1 MERRRTRTNDEDVGL
16 VGVSC
21 IADLAWDHLEPRV
34 AAEKPAADSVDAAQG
49 LGTVTDVDA
58 HLGVVRHEPD
68 RRLAIAR
75 IQQLEERIHGVDG
88 SHGPQCTRHHST
100 MPSVLARH
108 WRLDPAVTFLNHG
121 SFGACPGPV
130 LDVQREWQDRLEAEP
145 VRFLARELDG
155 HLAASR
161 AALGEFIGA
170 NPDDLAFVTNATGA
184 VNAVVRSL
192 SFSPGDEIL
201 TTDHEYN
208 AVLNVL
214 GDVAKRDGASVVVV
228 RLPFPGRSADDVVER
243 VLAAVTARTRLAV
256 ISHVTSP
263 TALVLPVEQLIPAIA
278 ERGIDTLVDGAHA
291 PGMLPLDVDRLGA
304 AYYAGNLH
312 KWVCAP
318 KGAAFLH
325 VRRDRQPGVRPGT
338 ISHGANSPLGARS
351 RFRLEFDWQGTLDPT
366 AWLSVP
372 AALTFIG
379 GLVEGGWP
387 GVMART
393 HGLALEARE
402 ALTNVLGGARA
413 GATPDA
419 MLGSMIAMAMP
430 EGGPLGGP
438 PMADQSSP
446 LDADPLQTVLFDRY
460 GIELPIV
467 GWPVPAVRSTEQI
480 QRVLRVSTALY
491 NDADDIKRL
500 VAALNELDGSG
511 QV

>member
-1 MERRRTRTNDEDVGL
+1 
-16 VGVSC
+16 
-21 IADLAWDHLEPRV
+21 
-34 AAEKPAADSVDAAQG
+34 
-49 LGTVTDVDA
+49 
-58 HLGVVRHEPD
+58 
-68 RRLAIAR
+68 
-75 IQQLEERIHGVDG
+75 
-88 SHGPQCTRHHST
+88 
-100 MPSVLARH
+100 MPSVLAGH

-130 LDVQREWQDRLEAEP
+130 LDVQRGWQDRMEAEP

-155 HLAASR
+155 HLAAGR
-161 AALGEFIGA
+161 AALGEFVGA

-184 VNAVVRSL
+184 INAVVRSL
-192 SFSPGDEIL
+192 SFNPGDEIL

-208 AVLNVL
+208 AIINVL
-214 GDVAKRDGASVVVV
+214 RHVATRDGARVVVA

-243 VLAAVTARTRLAV
+243 VLAAVTARTCLAV

-263 TALVLPVEQLIPAIA
+263 TALVLPVDRLIPALA

-291 PGMLPLDVDRLGA
+291 PGMLPLNLDRLGA

-318 KGAAFLH
+318 KGAAFMH
-325 VRRDRQPGVRPGT
+325 VRRDRQPGIRPGT
-338 ISHGANSPLGARS
+338 ISHGANSPVGARS

-372 AALTFIG
+372 AALAFVG

-387 GVMART
+387 GAMART
-393 HGLALEARE
+393 HALALEARE
-402 ALTNVLGGARA
+402 ALTSMLGDGGA
-413 GATPDA
+413 ATPDA
-419 MLGSMIAMAMP
+419 MLGSMTAVTMP
-430 EGGPLGGP
+430 VDGPLGGP

-467 GWPVPAVRSTEQI
+467 GWPVPAVESTEPI
-480 QRVLRVSTALY
+480 RRVLRVSAALY
-491 NDADDIKRL
+491 NDRADIERL
-500 VAALNELDGSG
+500 VAALDEMSRSELA
-511 QV
+511 